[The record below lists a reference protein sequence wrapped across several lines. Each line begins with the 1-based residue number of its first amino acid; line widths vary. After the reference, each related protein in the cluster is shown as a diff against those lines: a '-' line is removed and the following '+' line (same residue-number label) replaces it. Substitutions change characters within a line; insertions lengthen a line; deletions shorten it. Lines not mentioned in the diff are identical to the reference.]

1 MGRSN
6 GVKEYLKKNNFVNI
20 KMLKD
25 LENIRLA
32 IDVSGIIHR
41 SKIHSNIKWWLQII
55 NLMNKFSNYKIKPVF
70 VFDGKP
76 PNEKLEI
83 IEKRINKKDKIID
96 KIIKKLNDTL
106 INNED
111 TLLDNDNLI
120 KINNLSKQLHVIT
133 INDIEICKQIC
144 IYFGI
149 PFIHIKSLEADDIFS
164 YLIER
169 GFVDGVY
176 SEDNDMFRRGCK
188 TVYFGLDYNLNKLYE
203 FIYNEC
209 LDRMNITIEQFNNA
223 YDSAGT
229 DYGTDNLEYCK
240 FKETIELIRR
250 YTTIENVILNLDEI
264 NHGKTSRIIKVPRQF
279 DYLKVRE
286 IFDRELSCKIIKEI
300 NDSVYK
306 FQYITDNVKINL
318 EEYSQRLFTEINN
331 LYDIDKKEAIKYIQQ
346 SKDYYRNVYGI
357 QI

>member
-20 KMLKD
+20 KMLKE

-32 IDVSGIIHR
+32 IDVSGMIHR
-41 SKIHSNIKWWLQII
+41 SKIHSSNIKWWFQII

-76 PNEKLEI
+76 PTEKIEV
-83 IEKRINKKDKIID
+83 IEKRNTKKDKIIK
-96 KIIKKLNDTL
+96 KINDTM
-106 INNED
+106 NNNDD
-111 TLLDNDNLI
+111 TLSDSDNLI
-120 KINNLSKQLHVIT
+120 KISNLSKQLHIIT
-133 INDIEICKQIC
+133 LNDIEICKQIC

-164 YLIER
+164 YLIEE
-169 GFVDGVY
+169 GIVDGVY

-188 TVYFGLDYNLNKLYE
+188 YVYFGLDYNLDKLYE
-203 FIYNEC
+203 FNHNEC
-209 LDRMNITIEQFNNA
+209 LHNMNITREQFNNA

-240 FKETIELIRR
+240 FKDTIDLIRN
-250 YTTIENVILNLDEI
+250 YITIENVILNLDKI
-264 NHGKTSRIIKVPRQF
+264 NYGKTARIIKVPRQF
-279 DYLKVRE
+279 DYLKVRQ
-286 IFDRELSCKIIKEI
+286 IFDRELSCKIIKQI
-300 NDSVYK
+300 TDCVYN

-318 EEYSQRLFTEINN
+318 KEYSERLFTEISNIC
-331 LYDIDKKEAIKYIQQ
+331 DVDTKEYNKYIKQ